1 MKKKGRQM
9 VKIFL
14 QRVKLWIELVS
25 SVEGE
30 EAALKEKGI
39 CCVMME
45 K

>member
-9 VKIFL
+9 VKNFFTKSDIMD
-14 QRVKLWIELVS
+14 ELVS